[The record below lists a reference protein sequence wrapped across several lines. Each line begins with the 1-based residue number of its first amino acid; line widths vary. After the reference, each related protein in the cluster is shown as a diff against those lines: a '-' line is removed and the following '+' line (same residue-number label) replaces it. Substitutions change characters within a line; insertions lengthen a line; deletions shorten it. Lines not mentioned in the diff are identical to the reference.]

1 MITIT
6 LDKQQSRVLLDMIH
20 VAEWVY
26 NAQKL
31 YDEGNKEVEQC
42 LKLISR
48 QLYEQGFKSDFNLG
62 NNNEISFKQDR
73 QDECVEIVNE
83 FTDEAFWD
91 NLVEYLVDRDI
102 REQFSETELRNMDNE
117 TLFEHR
123 MNIHDRYYE
132 EFEKNGVDNLIIG
145 SSLPGFLK
153 DS

>member
-26 NAQKL
+26 NAHKP

-42 LKLISR
+42 VGHINR
-48 QLYEQGFKSDFNLG
+48 QLYDQGFKSDFDLDH
-62 NNNEISFKQDR
+62 NNEISIR
-73 QDECVEIVNE
+73 QERLDECIDIVNE
-83 FTDEAFWD
+83 YTKDRFWD
-91 NLVEYLVDRDI
+91 HLAEYLAERDL

-117 TLFEHR
+117 TLFDHQLK
-123 MNIHDRYYE
+123 IQDRYFE
-132 EFEKNGVDNLIIG
+132 EFETHGIDNLIIG